1 MGLPLSIDLFVDV
14 LQFSQ
19 KDLDMAVRAM
29 QMENLELQNQYEEL
43 HVKCLE
49 MGKLHSFLET
59 VPQVMEEAQKQ
70 KELAKVA
77 I

>member
-19 KDLDMAVRAM
+19 KDLDMAVKAM
-29 QMENLELQNQYEEL
+29 QMENLELQNQHEEL

-49 MGKLHSFLET
+49 MGK
-59 VPQVMEEAQKQ
+59 
-70 KELAKVA
+70 
-77 I
+77 